1 MSSALKKSSR
11 GRPQT
16 LDRNHVLK
24 VAMENYWTRGSSAVS
39 INEICKLAE
48 VSKPG
53 LYREFGNEDA
63 FKKVV
68 LTHYEEVNL
77 LYVYEM
83 LENEK
88 SLKEVISLI
97 IDYFSTDRK
106 KLELPYGCMHND
118 MCMLRDNLGP
128 LAKEKTD
135 NISNKIFNLFEEL
148 FKKAKAKG
156 ELNFNISAT
165 EATIYVRAQIN
176 SVMHL
181 QKDGADREACQ
192 RFLRLAFS
200 VLYS

>member
-24 VAMENYWTRGSSAVS
+24 VAMENYWAKGSSAVS
-39 INEICKLAE
+39 INEICKLAG

-83 LENEK
+83 LKNK
-88 SLKEVISLI
+88 KPLKELISLI
-97 IDYFSTDRK
+97 IDYFSTDREE
-106 KLELPYGCMHND
+106 LELPYGKFGLGD
-118 MCMLRDNLGP
+118 M
-128 LAKEKTD
+128 
-135 NISNKIFNLFEEL
+135 
-148 FKKAKAKG
+148 
-156 ELNFNISAT
+156 
-165 EATIYVRAQIN
+165 N
-176 SVMHL
+176 S
-181 QKDGADREACQ
+181 
-192 RFLRLAFS
+192 S
-200 VLYS
+200 

>member
-88 SLKEVISLI
+88 SFKEVISLI
-97 IDYFSTDRK
+97 IDYFSQDRK
-106 KLELPYGCMHND
+106 KLEF
-118 MCMLRDNLGP
+118 
-128 LAKEKTD
+128 T
-135 NISNKIFNLFEEL
+135 S
-148 FKKAKAKG
+148 
-156 ELNFNISAT
+156 S
-165 EATIYVRAQIN
+165 
-176 SVMHL
+176 
-181 QKDGADREACQ
+181 
-192 RFLRLAFS
+192 
-200 VLYS
+200 